1 MLMNRIET
9 AVINSAAR
17 RGLQRFYEV
26 PLLARLGDRVAG
38 GRVLEVG
45 CGSGE
50 GTRLIL
56 DKFGAAHVDALDLDP
71 AMVEKARRRL
81 ARCGSDR
88 VRLPWAAPPTCARRW
103 AHKTPA
109 TTRCSSSGSSITSRT
124 GGAARPRTP
133 RWWGAA
139 GGSSSAGATP
149 PRWPPPPPR
158 RWFANPAA
166 AGAPPRPV

>member
-81 ARCGSDR
+81 ARYGSDR

-124 GGAARPRTP
+124 GGPPWPRSPGGTEPVFLQSFAP
-133 RWWGAA
+133 RSKPGWKNANRMRA
-139 GGSSSAGATP
+139 CTSS
-149 PRWPPPPPR
+149 W
-158 RWFANPAA
+158 NL
-166 AGAPPRPV
+166 